1 MTGPVEGIRI
11 LEIGDRGEA
20 AGLLLAAAGADVV
33 RVEMPGYGSRGR
45 RQGPFV
51 GDKPGTESSLH
62 HAYFN
67 VNKRGITLDPSTAD
81 GLTIW
86 RRLLER
92 ADVVIDSTGP
102 GVLDEVGAG
111 QESFKSLIDEGK
123 LIWCAIT
130 PFGLT
135 GPWKDWEV
143 TDLIQIALG
152 GPMMSTGY
160 DDHDIPP
167 IRPDGEHS
175 LWMGAE
181 FAAIGILAALYEREQ
196 SGLGQIIDV
205 SIHESISCT
214 VEGAFPNWE
223 YAQRLV
229 QRQTGRHSS
238 PARTAPWQF
247 MAADG
252 NYINLMGGGI
262 PRTRGNW
269 KELMAWLE
277 EFDAAEDLNDPK
289 YEQAVHSDP
298 MVATQER
305 ARIAEVIGAFVKTRP
320 AEEIYRRGQALHLP
334 WAVIRRPEQ
343 NLDDPHWEA
352 RGFFS
357 KIEIPGWEG
366 EAKVPTA
373 PYMFS
378 ETPNSVRR
386 RAPMLGEHNFE
397 VFNGELG
404 LDTQQL
410 VALTGHGAI

>member
-1 MTGPVEGIRI
+1 MTAPLDGIRV

-20 AGLLLAAAGADVV
+20 CGLILAAAGADVV
-33 RVEMPGYGSRGR
+33 RVEMPGFGSAGR
-45 RQGPFV
+45 RQGPFIA
-51 GDKPGTESSLH
+51 DQPGQERSLH

-67 VNKRGITLDPSTAD
+67 LNKRGVTLDPSTGD
-81 GLTIW
+81 GLNVW

-102 GVLDEVGAG
+102 GVLDEINAG
-111 QESFKSLIDEGK
+111 HESFANLVEDGK
-123 LIWCAIT
+123 LVWCCIT

-143 TDLIQIALG
+143 NDLVQIALG

-160 DDHDIPP
+160 DDHEIAP

-181 FAAIGILAALYEREQ
+181 FAAMGILAALYERE
-196 SGLGQIIDV
+196 SSNLGQIIDV
-205 SIHESISCT
+205 SIHESVSCT

-223 YAQRLV
+223 YAKRLV

-247 MAADG
+247 VAGDG
-252 NYINLMGGGI
+252 GYINLMGGGI

-269 KELMAWLE
+269 SDLMEWLD
-277 EFDAAEDLNDPK
+277 EFNAAADLREPQ
-289 YEQAVHSDP
+289 YEAAVHSDP
-298 MVATQER
+298 MVATTER
-305 ARIAEVIGAFVKTRP
+305 ARIAEVIGAFVQSRP
-320 AEEIYRRGQALHLP
+320 AEEIYRRGQSLHLP

-343 NLDDPHWEA
+343 NLDDPHWNS
-352 RGFFS
+352 RGFFGE
-357 KIEIPGWEG
+357 IEIPGFDRKV
-366 EAKVPTA
+366 KVPIA
-373 PYMFS
+373 PWQMS
-378 ETPNSVRR
+378 ESPNELRR

-404 LDTQQL
+404 LDAQQL
-410 VALTGHGAI
+410 VALAGSGAI

>member
-1 MTGPVEGIRI
+1 MSGPLNGVRI

-20 AGLLLAAAGADVV
+20 AGLLLAAAGADVI
-33 RVEMPGYGSRGR
+33 RVEMPGFGSTGR
-45 RQGPFV
+45 SQGPFI
-51 GDKPGTESSLH
+51 GDNPGSERSLH

-81 GLTIW
+81 GLTLW

-102 GVLDEVGAG
+102 GALDDFGAG
-111 QESFKSLIDEGK
+111 YESFRSLWEDGK
-123 LIWCAIT
+123 LIWACIT

-143 TDLIQIALG
+143 NDLIQIALG

-160 DDHDIPP
+160 DDHEIAP

-175 LWMGAE
+175 LWMGGE
-181 FAAIGILAALYEREQ
+181 FGAIGIIAALYEREN
-196 SGLGQIIDV
+196 SGLGQMVDC

-247 MAADG
+247 LAADG
-252 NYINLMGGGI
+252 NYVNLMGGGI

-269 KELMAWLE
+269 KELMDWLDEFNAADNLRE
-277 EFDAAEDLNDPK
+277 ER
-289 YEQAVHSDP
+289 YEAAVHSDP
-298 MVATQER
+298 MVATEER
-305 ARIAEVIGAFVKTRP
+305 AHIAEVIGKFVTSRP
-320 AEEIYRRGQALHLP
+320 AEEIYRRGQGLHLP

-343 NLDDPHWEA
+343 NLDDPHWNA
-352 RGFFS
+352 RGFFGEV
-357 KIEIPGWEG
+357 EITGFDK
-366 EAKVPTA
+366 KVKMPVA
-373 PYMFS
+373 PYQFS
-378 ETPNSVRR
+378 ETPHAITR
-386 RAPMLGEHNFE
+386 RAPMLGEHNYE
-397 VFNGELG
+397 VYHGELG
-404 LDTQQL
+404 LDATQL
-410 VALTGHGAI
+410 VALAGSGAI

>member
-1 MTGPVEGIRI
+1 MTGPLDGVRV

-20 AGLLLAAAGADVV
+20 AGLLLAAAGADVI
-33 RVEMPGYGSRGR
+33 RVELPGTGSRGR

-51 GDKPGTESSLH
+51 ADQPGSERSLH

-67 VNKRGITLDPSTAD
+67 ANKRGVTLDPSIPD
-81 GLTIW
+81 GAQIW
-86 RRLLER
+86 RRMLER
-92 ADVVIDSTGP
+92 ADVVIDSTHP
-102 GVLDEVGAG
+102 GELDELGAG
-111 QESFKSLIDEGK
+111 HESHKSLIEEGK
-123 LIWCAIT
+123 LIWCCIT

-143 TDLIQIALG
+143 NDLVQIALG

-160 DDHDIPP
+160 DDHDIAP

-175 LWMGAE
+175 IWMGGE
-181 FAAIGILAALYEREQ
+181 FGAIGILAALFERET
-196 SGLGQIIDV
+196 SGLGQVIDV
-205 SIHESISCT
+205 SIHECISCT

-247 MAADG
+247 QAADG

-269 KELMAWLE
+269 KELMDWLD
-277 EFDAAEDLNDPK
+277 EFQAAEDLRDPK
-289 YEQAVHSDP
+289 YEAAVHSDP
-298 MVATQER
+298 MIATEER
-305 ARIAEVIGAFVKTRP
+305 ARIAEVIGKFVTSRP
-320 AEEIYRRGQALHLP
+320 AEEVYRRGQSLHLP

-343 NLDDPHWEA
+343 NLDDPHWQA
-352 RGFFS
+352 RGFFG
-357 KIEIPGWEG
+357 KTQVPGFDGDVQIPI
-366 EAKVPTA
+366 A
-373 PYMFS
+373 PYILS
-378 ETPNSVRR
+378 ETPNSIRR

-404 LDTQQL
+404 LNTNQL
-410 VALTGHGAI
+410 VAIAQGGAI